1 MRMIQKKNFFWC
13 IWDVCVFLLVNFKAF
28 IETVKAYFVKIIFC
42 IWPLWIGFCVGF
54 YGLLKL
60 KNIFKNFWR
69 FEDSFMKGRV
79 SWLSNILVAT
89 RNILY
94 TCSPC
99 GSVLLARI
107 RLVNYVWNFWRSGIV
122 KRRQDTRKSI
132 NL

>member
-1 MRMIQKKNFFWC
+1 M
-13 IWDVCVFLLVNFKAF
+13 FLLVNFKAF
-28 IETVKAYFVKIIFC
+28 IETVKVYFVKIIFC

-107 RLVNYVWNFWRSGIV
+107 LVSEIMSEIFDVQALSKGGR
-122 KRRQDTRKSI
+122 TRE
-132 NL
+132 NLLTSSKEN